1 MVIARKIAYNVI
13 INAVAKVLSTVV
25 ALVGIGFITRY
36 LREDGF
42 GNYATVIAFFSFF
55 GSLADL
61 GLYNVATREISR
73 VGADE
78 DEIMGNVFSLRIAS
92 SIIVF
97 LMSPLVVI
105 FLPYTHE
112 VKMGIIIA
120 AAAFVFSST
129 YMVLNGIFQKNLAM
143 YKVAGAEL
151 IGKLIQLLIIILA
164 FKYNLGFNAVISSLL
179 VYMIFNFFVV
189 FALSRRYLRFKMR
202 VNLSYWKKF
211 LKESFPMG
219 VSVMVTF
226 LYFKADTI
234 MLSVMKSSADV
245 GIYNAAYKI
254 IENITFFPAMI
265 IGLIFP
271 LMSRFIFSDKKNF
284 ERISNETV
292 KVFSILVVP
301 LVVGTIFLAG
311 DVIRIIGGTGFAES
325 ANILRILI
333 FALALIF
340 YGHFF
345 NSILLAGNLQK
356 KLMIILSF
364 CAGFN
369 IIANLIL
376 IPYYS
381 YKGAAITSVITEL
394 LVVILTAYLVVKNIN
409 YKPKIENWARILFS
423 GLIMALFLFIFKDM
437 NFLFLA
443 LGSSIIYFIL
453 LWITK
458 VISAKEII
466 NIVAG
471 R

>member
-13 INAVAKVLSTVV
+13 INAVAKVFSTVV

-36 LREDGF
+36 LKEDGF
-42 GNYATVIAFFSFF
+42 GNYATVVAFFSFF

-61 GLYNVATREISR
+61 GLYNIATREISR

-78 DEIMGNVFSLRIAS
+78 DEIMGNVFGLRIAS
-92 SIIVF
+92 SVVVF
-97 LMSPLVVI
+97 LLSPFLVI
-105 FLPYTHE
+105 FLPYTRE

-143 YKVAGAEL
+143 YKVAGVEL
-151 IGKLIQLLIIILA
+151 IGKLIQLLIIVLA
-164 FKYNLGFNAVISSLL
+164 FKYDLGFNAVISSLL
-179 VYMIFNFFVV
+179 VYMVFNFFVV
-189 FALSRRYLRFKMR
+189 FVLSRRYLRFKVR
-202 VNLSYWKKF
+202 INLTYWRKF

-245 GIYNAAYKI
+245 GIYNVAYKI

-284 ERISNETV
+284 ERISNETL
-292 KVFSILVVP
+292 KIFSLLVVP
-301 LVVGTIFLAG
+301 LVVGTMFLAK
-311 DVIRIIGGTGFAES
+311 DVIKIIGGAGFAES
-325 ANILRILI
+325 AVILQILI
-333 FALALIF
+333 FALAFIF
-340 YGHFF
+340 YGNFF
-345 NSILLAGNLQK
+345 NNILLAGNLQK
-356 KLMIILSF
+356 KLMIVLSF

-394 LVVILTAYLVVKNIN
+394 LVVILTAYLVVKNID
-409 YKPKIENWARILFS
+409 YRPKVENWMRILFS
-423 GLIMALFLFIFKDM
+423 GMVMALFLFIFKGM
-437 NFLFLA
+437 NFPFLV
-443 LGSSIIYFIL
+443 LGSSFIYFIL

-458 VISAKEII
+458 VISAREIFS
-466 NIVAG
+466 IVAG

>member
-1 MVIARKIAYNVI
+1 MVIARKIAHNVI
-13 INAVAKVLSTVV
+13 INAVAKVFSTVV

-36 LREDGF
+36 LKEDGF
-42 GNYATVIAFFSFF
+42 GNYATVVAFFSFF

-61 GLYNVATREISR
+61 GLYNIATREISR
-73 VGADE
+73 EGADE
-78 DEIMGNVFSLRIAS
+78 DEIMGNVFGLRIAS
-92 SIIVF
+92 SVIVF
-97 LMSPLVVI
+97 LISPLVVI
-105 FLPYTHE
+105 FLPYTRE

-143 YKVAGAEL
+143 YKVAGVEL
-151 IGKLIQLLIIILA
+151 IGKLIQLLIIVLA
-164 FKYNLGFNAVISSLL
+164 FKYDLGFNAVISSLL
-179 VYMIFNFFVV
+179 VYMVFNFFVV
-189 FALSRRYLRFKMR
+189 FALSRRYLRFKVR
-202 VNLSYWKKF
+202 INFPYWRKF

-284 ERISNETV
+284 ERISNETL
-292 KVFSILVVP
+292 KIFSILVVP
-301 LVVGTIFLAG
+301 LVVGTMFLAK
-311 DVIRIIGGTGFAES
+311 DVIKIIGGAGFAES
-325 ANILRILI
+325 AIILQILI
-333 FALALIF
+333 FALAFIF

-345 NSILLAGNLQK
+345 NNILLAGNLQK
-356 KLMIILSF
+356 KLMVVLSF

-381 YKGAAITSVITEL
+381 YKGAAITSVFTEL
-394 LVVILTAYLVVKNIN
+394 LVVILTAYLVVKNID
-409 YKPKIENWARILFS
+409 YRPKVENWTRILFS
-423 GLIMALFLFIFKDM
+423 GMVMALFLFIFKGM
-437 NFLFLA
+437 NFPFLV
-443 LGSSIIYFIL
+443 LGSSFIYFIL

-458 VISAKEII
+458 VISAREIFS
-466 NIVAG
+466 IVAG